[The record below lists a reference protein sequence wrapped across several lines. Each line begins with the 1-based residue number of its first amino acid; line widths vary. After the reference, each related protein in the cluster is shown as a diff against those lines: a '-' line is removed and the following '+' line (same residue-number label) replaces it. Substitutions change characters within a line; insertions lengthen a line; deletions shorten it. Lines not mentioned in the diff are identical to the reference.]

1 MIRYEQP
8 FEEFDRWFAEAKASE
23 PADANAMTLATVDGR
38 GRPSARIVLLKGVDP
53 KGFVFFTNFQSRKGT
68 ELLGNTWAALCFHWK
83 SLQRQ
88 VRVEG
93 RTECV
98 SDAEADAYFA
108 TRHPQSQ
115 AGAWA
120 SDQSRPV
127 ADRSVLE
134 ARLREVEA
142 RYAGGAIPRPPHWS
156 GFRLIPEHI
165 EFWQDRPYRLHDRI
179 VYDRDGEGW
188 QSGRLYP

>member
-23 PADANAMTLATVDGR
+23 PADANAMTLATVDAG

-53 KGFVFFTNFQSRKGT
+53 KGFVFFTNFQSRKGE
-68 ELLGNTWAALCFHWK
+68 ELTRNTWAALCFHWK

-88 VRVEG
+88 VRIEG
-93 RTECV
+93 ATERV
-98 SDAEADAYFA
+98 ADTEADAYFA

-127 ADRSVLE
+127 ADRNVLE

-142 RYAGGAIPRPPHWS
+142 RFAGGPIPRPPHWS
-156 GFRLIPEHI
+156 GFRIIPEHI
-165 EFWQDRPYRLHDRI
+165 EFWQERPYRLHDRI
-179 VYDRDGEGW
+179 IYDRDGAGW
-188 QSGRLYP
+188 KQIRLYP